1 MELDLVCFPAPLGC
15 FSLPTDG
22 ETSTRIQENSESED
36 YGDDFILSDVSLAA
50 ALRAQDPLGCFMC
63 IADTIGEEE

>member
-1 MELDLVCFPAPLGC
+1 MERHVVCFPAPLGC
-15 FSLPTDG
+15 FPLPAEGD
-22 ETSTRIQENSESED
+22 TSSPTQENSESED
-36 YGDDFILSDVSLAA
+36 YADEFILSDVSLAA